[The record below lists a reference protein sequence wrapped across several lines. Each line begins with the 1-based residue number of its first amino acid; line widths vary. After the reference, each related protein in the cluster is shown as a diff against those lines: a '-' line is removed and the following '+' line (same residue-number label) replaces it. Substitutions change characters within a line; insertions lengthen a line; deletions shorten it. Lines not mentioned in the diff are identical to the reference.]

1 MTTTR
6 WVLTDTVTA
15 ETWTMPINPDSMSS
29 PLQGRTLKFGY
40 GYRLD
45 PRVRAFSG
53 QREPVEWEWSGVI
66 RSKSHYDALVA
77 WAEKS
82 VAVDVTDHLGRTF
95 RVFLTEFNPTDRRPT
110 PRVSWRLRYAMK
122 ALILE
127 RVG

>member
-1 MTTTR
+1 MATVR
-6 WVLTDTVTA
+6 WTLRDTATN

-29 PLQGRTLKFGY
+29 PFPARTLKFGN
-40 GYRLD
+40 GWRGD
-45 PRVRAFSG
+45 QRVRAFSG
-53 QREPVEWEWSGVI
+53 SRAPVAWEWGGVI
-66 RSKSHYDALVA
+66 RSKTHYDRLTE

-95 RVFLTEFNPTDRRPT
+95 RVVIEEFNPADRRPT
-110 PRVSWRLRYAMK
+110 PRVSWRLRYTMK